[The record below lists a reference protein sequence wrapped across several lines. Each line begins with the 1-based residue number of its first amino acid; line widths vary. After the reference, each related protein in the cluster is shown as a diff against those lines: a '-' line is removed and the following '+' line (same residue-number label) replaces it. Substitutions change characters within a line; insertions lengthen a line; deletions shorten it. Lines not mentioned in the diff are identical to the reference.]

1 MKPSRPVTL
10 AAASL
15 LVVCLVVSAVLVHFV
30 DRLRPRATIEDVLY
44 LKSSQLKWMSLGYSG
59 LMADIYWTRAVQYY
73 GGKHHSDVAPRYE
86 LLAPLL
92 DITTDLDPKLVVAY
106 EYGATFLAPKPPT
119 GAGMPDHAVEL
130 VEKGIRANPDKWR
143 LYYCLGF
150 LHYMERK
157 DYEAAAQAFLRGSQV
172 PNAHPWLRLLAG
184 KMAQKANDTQT
195 ARMMW
200 TATYDTSQDA
210 SIQENAAQ
218 HLIAIQVAEDVTG
231 LEKVVDVYRTRT
243 GHLPASF
250 RDMAAANLLPGMP
263 LDPLGQPYVLTT
275 EGTVEVR
282 YPEKFKFLE
291 KGAPKGYT
299 PTMDA
304 RN

>member
-1 MKPSRPVTL
+1 MKPSRAVTL
-10 AAASL
+10 AASCL
-15 LVVCLVVSAVLVHFV
+15 LAVCLAVSAGLVRWV
-30 DRLRPRATIEDVLY
+30 DRLQPRATIEDVLY
-44 LKSSQLKWMSLGYSG
+44 LNSSTLKRVSLGYTG

-73 GGKHHSDVAPRYE
+73 GGKHHSVTPRYE

-106 EYGATFLAPKPPT
+106 EYGASFLAPKPPE
-119 GAGMPDHAVEL
+119 GPGMPDHAVEL
-130 VEKGIRANPDKWR
+130 VEKGIRANPDAWR

-157 DYEAAAQAFLRGSQV
+157 DYEAAAQAFLRGSRV

-200 TATYDTSQDA
+200 SATYDTAQETA
-210 SIQENAAQ
+210 IKENAAH
-218 HLIAIQVAEDVTG
+218 HLVAIQVAEDATG
-231 LEKVVDVYRTRT
+231 LEKTVGIYRAQT
-243 GHLPASF
+243 GRLPRSF
-250 RDMAAANLLPGMP
+250 REMAMAGLLAGLPV
-263 LDPLGQPYVLTT
+263 DPMGEPYVLTPQ
-275 EGTVEVR
+275 GTVEVR
-282 YPEKFKFLE
+282 HPEKFKFLE
-291 KGAPKGYT
+291 KGAPADYK

-304 RN
+304 KN

>member
-10 AAASL
+10 AASALLLLSL
-15 LVVCLVVSAVLVHFV
+15 FGSAGLAHLI

-44 LKSSQLKWMSLGYSG
+44 LKSSTLKWMSLGYTG
-59 LMADIYWTRAVQYY
+59 LVADIYWTRTVQYY
-73 GGKHHSDVAPRYE
+73 GGKHHSVTPRYE

-92 DITTDLDPKLVVAY
+92 EITTDLDPKLSVAY
-106 EYGATFLAPKPPT
+106 EYGASFLAPKPPE
-119 GAGMPDHAVEL
+119 GAGLPDNAVAL
-130 VEKGIRANPDKWR
+130 VEKGIKANPDKWR

-157 DYEAAAQAFLRGSQV
+157 DYAAAAQAFLRGSSV
-172 PNAHPWLRLLAG
+172 PDAHPWLRLLAG

-200 TATYDTSQDA
+200 TVTYDTTQEK

-231 LEKVVDVYRTRT
+231 LEKVVGVYLSQT
-243 GHLPASF
+243 GHLPVAF
-250 RDMAAANLLPGMP
+250 RDMATANLLPGMP

>member
-1 MKPSRPVTL
+1 MKPSRGVTL
-10 AAASL
+10 AASSL
-15 LVVCLVVSAVLVHFV
+15 LVFCLATSAALVHWIDGF
-30 DRLRPRATIEDVLY
+30 RPRAAIEDVLY
-44 LKSSQLKWMSLGYSG
+44 LKSSQLKWMSLGYTG
-59 LMADIYWTRAVQYY
+59 LMADIYWTRAVQYF
-73 GGKHHSDVAPRYE
+73 GGKHHVVSPRYE

-92 DITTDLDPKLVVAY
+92 DITTDLDPKLVVVY
-106 EYGATFLAPKPPT
+106 EYGASFLAPKPPE
-119 GAGMPDHAVEL
+119 GAGMPDHAVEF

-172 PNAHPWLRLLAG
+172 PDAHPWLRLLAG

-200 TATYDTSQDA
+200 TATYDTTQDA
-210 SIQENAAQ
+210 SIKENAAQ
-218 HLIAIQVAEDVTG
+218 HLIATQVAEDATG
-231 LEKVVDVYRTRT
+231 LEKIAAIYRART
-243 GHLPASF
+243 GHLPATF
-250 RDMAAANLLPGMP
+250 RDMSLANLLPGLP
-263 LDPLGQPYVLTT
+263 LDPLGQPYLLTP

-282 YPEKFKFLE
+282 HPEKFKFLE
-291 KGAPKGYT
+291 KGAPKGYVT
-299 PTMDA
+299 TMDR

>member
-15 LVVCLVVSAVLVHFV
+15 LVFCLAVSAGLVHFI

-44 LKSSQLKWMSLGYSG
+44 LKSSNLKWMSLGYTG

-73 GGKHHSDVAPRYE
+73 GGKHHSVAAPRYE

-106 EYGATFLAPKPPT
+106 EYGASFLAPKPPE
-119 GAGMPDHAVEL
+119 GAGQPDQAVAF
-130 VEKGIRANPDKWR
+130 VEKGIRANPNKWR

-157 DYEAAAQAFLRGSQV
+157 DYEAAAQAFRRGSNV
-172 PNAHPWLRLLAG
+172 PDAHPWLRLLAG

-200 TATYDTSQDA
+200 TATFDTTQEA
-210 SIQENAAQ
+210 SIKENATQ
-218 HLIAIQVAEDVTG
+218 HLIAIQVAEDATG
-231 LEKVVDVYRTRT
+231 LEKIAGIYRTRT
-243 GHLPASF
+243 GHSPASF
-250 RDMAAANLLPGMP
+250 RDLAQANLLPGMP
-263 LDPLGQPYVLTT
+263 LDPLGQPYVLNAD
-275 EGTVEVR
+275 GTVEVR
-282 YPEKFKFLE
+282 HPEKFKFLE
-291 KGAPKGYT
+291 KGLPKGYT

>member
-1 MKPSRPVTL
+1 MRPSRSVTL
-10 AAASL
+10 AASSL
-15 LVVCLVVSAVLVHFV
+15 LIVCLGASAGLIQWI
-30 DRLRPRATIEDVLY
+30 DRLRPSATIDDVLY
-44 LKSSQLKWMSLGYSG
+44 LKSAQLKWLSLGYTG

-73 GGKHHSDVAPRYE
+73 GGKHHVDSKRYE

-92 DITTDLDPKLVVAY
+92 DTTTDLDPKLVVAY
-106 EYGATFLAPKPPT
+106 EYGASFLAPKPPE

-157 DYEAAAQAFLRGSQV
+157 DYDSAAKAFLRGSQV
-172 PNAHPWLRLLAG
+172 PDAHPWLRLLAG
-184 KMAQKANDTQT
+184 KMALKANDTQT

-200 TATYDTSQDA
+200 TATYDTTQDA
-210 SIQENAAQ
+210 AIKENAAQ
-218 HLIAIQVAEDVTG
+218 HLIAIRVAEEATG
-231 LEKVVDVYRTRT
+231 LEKVVAIYREKT
-243 GHLPASF
+243 GHFPDSF
-250 RDMAAANLLPGMP
+250 REMALANLLPGLP
-263 LDPLGQPYVLTT
+263 VDPLGQPYVLTP

-282 YPEKFKFLE
+282 HPEKFKFLE
-291 KGAPKGYT
+291 KGLPKGYV

>member
-10 AAASL
+10 AASSL
-15 LVVCLVVSAVLVHFV
+15 LVLCLAVSAGLAHVI
-30 DRLRPRATIEDVLY
+30 DRLRPRASIEDVLY
-44 LKSSQLKWMSLGYSG
+44 LKASNLKWMSLGYTG
-59 LMADIYWTRAVQYY
+59 LMADLYWTRAVQYY
-73 GGKHHSDVAPRYE
+73 GGKHHSVTPRYE

-106 EYGATFLAPKPPT
+106 EYGASFLAPKPPE
-119 GAGMPDHAVEL
+119 GAGLPDHAVEL

-157 DYEAAAQAFLRGSQV
+157 DYEAAAQAFLRGSKV
-172 PNAHPWLRLLAG
+172 PDAHPWLKLLAG

-195 ARMMW
+195 ARLMW
-200 TATYDTSQDA
+200 SATFDTTQDA
-210 SIQENAAQ
+210 AIKENAAQ
-218 HLIAIQVAEDVTG
+218 HLIAIQVAEDATG
-231 LEKVVDVYRTRT
+231 LEKIAAIYRTRT
-243 GHLPASF
+243 GHLPATF
-250 RDMAAANLLPGMP
+250 RDMALANLLPGMP
-263 LDPLGQPYVLTT
+263 LDPLGQPYVLT
-275 EGTVEVR
+275 GDGSVEVR
-282 YPEKFKFLE
+282 HPEKFKFLE
-291 KGAPKGYT
+291 KGAPRGYV